1 MGARDAAWWYGL
13 SVRTLLV
20 MSLLQMGA
28 VVAATS
34 ACNSDEAPKVA
45 ASSSTAAAGRVLEV
59 SGTVTVAGKPLA
71 RGDTVVATAVIET
84 GADGSVA
91 IELLHNLARW
101 ELGPNKHVR
110 VDESLA
116 WREPKRSEPVAEVV
130 HDTTSAGRPV
140 ERQAANTA
148 VSAGGDDD
156 TGADHE
162 MQPIVD
168 TKQATDKPKPK
179 PTPKAAPK
187 RDRKPDGKTTR
198 GDGRGS
204 DIGLG
209 RIGTIGHGAG
219 TGTGQGYG
227 AGAGRLGGS
236 HQTKAV
242 KVVQGDAQVSGS
254 LPPEVI
260 KRIVRQNFG
269 RIRMCYETGLKS
281 NPALAGKVVVR
292 FVIDR
297 AGAVSNASAGSS
309 TLGDEAVVNCIVRT
323 FTTLS
328 FPEPENGIVT
338 VSYPLTFDP
347 GE

>member
-1 MGARDAAWWYGL
+1 
-13 SVRTLLV
+13 
-20 MSLLQMGA
+20 MSLLELGA
-28 VVAATS
+28 AAS
-34 ACNSDEAPKVA
+34 ACTSDEAPKVA
-45 ASSSTAAAGRVLEV
+45 ASSTAAAGRVLEV

-71 RGDTVVATAVIET
+71 RGDTIVATAVIDT

-101 ELGPNKHVR
+101 EIGPNKHVR

-116 WREPKRSEPVAEVV
+116 WREPKRSAPVAEVV
-130 HDTTSAGRPV
+130 HDTTSAGRPI
-140 ERQAANTA
+140 ERQAANTT
-148 VSAGGDDD
+148 VSAGDDPKD
-156 TGADHE
+156 AADLEKH
-162 MQPIVD
+162 PIVD
-168 TKQATDKPKPK
+168 TKQGTDKPTPKPKPK
-179 PTPKAAPK
+179 TDP
-187 RDRKPDGKTTR
+187 KPDPQITTR
-198 GDGRGS
+198 GGGGKGS
-204 DIGLG
+204 GIGLG
-209 RIGTIGHGAG
+209 GIGTIGHGAG

-254 LPPEVI
+254 LPPDVI

-269 RIRMCYETGLKS
+269 RMRMCYENGLKS
-281 NPALAGKVVVR
+281 NPALAGNVVVK

-297 AGAVSNASAGSS
+297 SGAVSTATAGSS
-309 TLGDEAVVNCIVRT
+309 TLGDAAVVACIVRT
-323 FTTLS
+323 FSALS

-338 VSYPLTFDP
+338 VSYPITFNP